1 MFTSG
6 PVQSKRFPESLFVQR
21 PTRISG
27 RSLMGTESTFG
38 SSVSRRTFLK
48 GSAVLVGA
56 SALSFESFLAA
67 CSTGP
72 TSSVATAT
80 VNSMPPSSNPGALFV
95 FKQLVKQF
103 ESTHANEKIVGK
115 DDPYDPT
122 TYFARL
128 AAGQQ
133 EDGVQ
138 SYFTEPPLLI
148 SKHAAADIT
157 SLAKGWQYFSN
168 YVPSIASIV
177 TDSSGKVYGIP
188 TNGYTLGIY
197 YNRKM
202 FQAVGLDPDKPPTTW
217 ADFRSYAKQLTTSS
231 VAGFA
236 ETSTSNQ
243 GGWHFTN
250 WMYTAGGDMESA
262 DGTKAAFNSPQG
274 VSVLQ
279 LLKEMR
285 FTDNSMTKQQLFT
298 QAQTLQLLATN
309 KVAMVVMAPDQL
321 NTLQSQY
328 GADLTQFGMGP
339 MPQNGGNASLAGGN
353 LWVFN
358 PKSSPDVIKA
368 AFDYVIYSNFDLA
381 VHESSL
387 AQQAANGQAVGA
399 PTAVLFQGDFQQ
411 KLSALNTKYA
421 TVPLQNYA
429 TFINSTNA
437 LRPEPHNQTQKM
449 YAALDPIMQAVLTN
463 ASADPQALLNQA
475 AQQFQQVLDS
485 SAS

>member
-1 MFTSG
+1 
-6 PVQSKRFPESLFVQR
+6 
-21 PTRISG
+21 
-27 RSLMGTESTFG
+27 MGTTPNFR
-38 SSVSRRTFLK
+38 SSINRRSFLQR
-48 GSAVLVGA
+48 SAAVGVGA
-56 SALSFESFLAA
+56 LSLEAFLAA
-67 CSTGP
+67 CGSTTT
-72 TSSVATAT
+72 TSGVVTAT
-80 VNSMPPSSNPGALFV
+80 VNSLPPSSNAGALYV
-95 FKQLVKQF
+95 FNQLVKQF
-103 ESTHANEKIVGK
+103 EQAYPSEKIVGK
-115 DDPYDPT
+115 NDPYDPT
-122 TYFARL
+122 TFFARL

-157 SLAKGWQYFSN
+157 SLAKGWQYFSD

-217 ADFRSYAKQLTTSS
+217 ADFRSYAKELTSS
-231 VAGFA
+231 KVAGFA

-250 WMYTAGGDMESA
+250 WMYSAGGDMESA
-262 DGTKAAFNSPQG
+262 DGTKAVFNSPQG

-285 FTDNSMTKQQLFT
+285 FTDNSMTKEQLFT
-298 QAQTLQLLATN
+298 QVQTLQLLATN

-321 NTLQSQY
+321 NNLQSQY
-328 GADLTQFGMGP
+328 GADLTQFGIGP

-368 AFDYVIYSNFDLA
+368 AFDYVIYTNFDLG
-381 VHESSL
+381 VLEGSL

-399 PTAVLFQGDFQQ
+399 PTAVLFKGDFQQ
-411 KLSALNTKYA
+411 KISALNKKYA
-421 TVPLQNYA
+421 TVPLQNYT
-429 TFINSTNA
+429 TFINSTLT

-449 YAALDPIMQAVLTN
+449 YAVLDSIMQAVLTN
-463 ASADPQALLNQA
+463 AGADPQALLNQA
-475 AQQFQQVLDS
+475 AQQFQQVLGQ

>member
-1 MFTSG
+1 
-6 PVQSKRFPESLFVQR
+6 
-21 PTRISG
+21 
-27 RSLMGTESTFG
+27 MGTKPNFG
-38 SSVSRRTFLK
+38 SSFSRRSFLQR
-48 GSAVLVGA
+48 SAVVGA
-56 SALSFESFLAA
+56 GAIGLESFLAA
-67 CSTGP
+67 CSSTTTT
-72 TSSVATAT
+72 TSGVVSAT
-80 VNSMPPSSNPGALFV
+80 VNSLPPNSNAGALYV
-95 FKQLVKQF
+95 FNQQVKQF
-103 ESTHANEKIVGK
+103 EQAYSNEKIVGRN
-115 DDPYDPT
+115 DPYDPT

-138 SYFTEPPLLI
+138 SFFTEPPLLI

-157 SLAKGWQYFSN
+157 SLAKGWQYFSD

-217 ADFRSYAKQLTTSS
+217 ADFRSYAKALTTSS

-262 DGTKAAFNSPQG
+262 DGTKATFNSPQG

-353 LWVFN
+353 LWIFN
-358 PKSSPDVIKA
+358 PKSSPDAIKA
-368 AFDYVIYSNFDLA
+368 AFDYVVYTNFDLT
-381 VHESSL
+381 VHENSL

-399 PTAVLFQGDFQQ
+399 PTAVLFQGAFQQ
-411 KLSALNTKYA
+411 KLTALNQKYA
-421 TVPLQNYA
+421 TVPLQNYT
-429 TFINSTNA
+429 TFINSTFA
-437 LRPEPHNQTQKM
+437 LRPEPHNQTQKL

-463 ASADPQALLNQA
+463 PSADPQALLNQA

>member
-1 MFTSG
+1 
-6 PVQSKRFPESLFVQR
+6 
-21 PTRISG
+21 
-27 RSLMGTESTFG
+27 MGTKPNAG
-38 SSVSRRTFLK
+38 SSFSRRSFLRR
-48 GSAVLVGA
+48 SAVVGA
-56 SALSFESFLAA
+56 SALSLEAFLAA
-67 CSTGP
+67 CGGSTGA
-72 TSSVATAT
+72 TSGTVTAT
-80 VNSMPPSSNPGALFV
+80 VNSMPASSNPGAVYV
-95 FKQLVKQF
+95 FNQLVKEF
-103 ESTHANEKIVGK
+103 EQAYPNEKIVGK
-115 DDPYDPT
+115 NDPYDPT
-122 TYFARL
+122 TFFAKL

-133 EDGVQ
+133 EDGIQ

-157 SLAKGWQYFSN
+157 SLAKSWQYFN
-168 YVPSIASIV
+168 DYVPSIASIV

-188 TNGYTLGIY
+188 VNGYTLGIY

-202 FQAVGLDPDKPPTTW
+202 FQAAGLDPDKPPTTW
-217 ADFRSYAKQLTTSS
+217 DEFRSYAKELTTST

-262 DGTKAAFNSPQG
+262 DGTKAVFNSPQG

-285 FTDNSMTKQQLFT
+285 FTDNSMTRQQLFT

-328 GADLTQFGMGP
+328 GADLTQFGIGP

-353 LWVFN
+353 LWIFN
-358 PKSSPDVIKA
+358 PKSSPDAIKA
-368 AFDYVIYSNFDLA
+368 AFDFVIYTNFDLK
-381 VHESSL
+381 VVEDNL
-387 AQQAANGQAVGA
+387 ARQAASGQAVGA
-399 PTAVLFQGDFQQ
+399 PTAVLFKGDFQQ
-411 KLSALNTKYA
+411 KLNALNAKYA
-421 TVPLQNYA
+421 NVPLQNYT
-429 TFINSTNA
+429 TFMNSTLT

-449 YAALDPIMQAVLTN
+449 YAALDPVMQAILTN
-463 ASADPQALLNQA
+463 PNADPQALLNQA

>member
-1 MFTSG
+1 
-6 PVQSKRFPESLFVQR
+6 
-21 PTRISG
+21 
-27 RSLMGTESTFG
+27 MGTELNFG
-38 SSVSRRTFLK
+38 SSSLSRRSFLRR
-48 GSAVLVGA
+48 SALFVGA
-56 SALSFESFLAA
+56 GAVGIEAFIAA
-67 CSTGP
+67 CNSTAT
-72 TSSVATAT
+72 TSSVASAS
-80 VNSMPPSSNPGALFV
+80 VNSMPPTSNPGAVFV
-95 FKQLVKQF
+95 FNQQVKQF
-103 ESTHANEKIVGK
+103 EQAYANEKIVGK
-115 DDPYDPT
+115 NDPYDPT

-157 SLAKGWQYFSN
+157 SLAKD
-168 YVPSIASIV
+168 YVPSISAIA
-177 TDSSGKVYGIP
+177 TDSAGKVYGIP

-202 FQAVGLDPDKPPTTW
+202 FSAAGLNPDQPPTSW
-217 ADFRSYAKQLTTSS
+217 ADFRAAAKALTTSS

-236 ETSTSNQ
+236 ETSTGNQ

-250 WMYTAGGDMESA
+250 WMYTAGGDMQSA
-262 DGTKAAFNSPQG
+262 DGAKATFNSAKG
-274 VSVLQ
+274 ASVLQ
-279 LLKEMR
+279 LLKDMR
-285 FTDNSMTKQQLFT
+285 FTDNSMTKEQLFT

-328 GADLTQFGMGP
+328 GADLKNFGIGP

-368 AFDYVIYSNFDLA
+368 AFDYVVYTNFDLN
-381 VHESSL
+381 VHELSL

-399 PTAVLFQGDFQQ
+399 PTAVLFKGDFQS
-411 KLSALNTKYA
+411 KLTALNVKYA
-421 TVPLQNYA
+421 NVPLDNYA
-429 TFINSTNA
+429 TFINTTNG
-437 LRPEPHNQTQKM
+437 LRPEPRRQTQKM
-449 YAALDPIMQAVLTN
+449 YAALDPVMQAVLTTSN
-463 ASADPQALLNQA
+463 ADPQKLLDQA
-475 AQQFQQVLDS
+475 AAQFQQVLDS
-485 SAS
+485 SGS